1 MEWNIDFEDSLNDDR
16 RRWIKQTLKAQVL
29 LEDGQYGNAAQELWE
44 VLTEARHS
52 KDRRW
57 EAITLAHLGSTY
69 RYIRNGICH
78 KLLEEALELSTELD
92 FTPGR
97 LIALTELGETACLWG
112 KLDKAREMLEEALS
126 LVEPE
131 REKDRRG
138 VLLRLAMAYEGQDE
152 VDQAKAFLDEVLQI
166 DARLGIV
173 DEEDR
178 AHRRRLNGPAKPAQA
193 AGGAAATATPPPIG
207 ALRR

>member
-16 RRWIKQTLKAQVL
+16 RRWTKQTLKAQVL
-29 LEDGQYGNAAQELWE
+29 FEGGQYGNAAQELWE
-44 VLTEARHS
+44 VLTEARHA

-57 EAITLAHLGSTY
+57 ECITLAHLGSVY
-69 RYIRNGICH
+69 RYIRNGICQ
-78 KLLEEALELSTELD
+78 KLLEEALELSQELN
-92 FTPGR
+92 FTAAR

-131 REKDRRG
+131 RERDRRA
-138 VLLRLAMAYEGQDE
+138 VLLRLAMAYEGKDE
-152 VDQAKAFLDEVLQI
+152 VEQAKAFLEEVLQI
-166 DARLGIV
+166 DSRLGIP

-178 AHRRRLNGPAKPAQA
+178 AHRRRLNGPGQA
-193 AGGAAATATPPPIG
+193 AGAGKVAASGASNQLGT
-207 ALRR
+207 LRR